1 MITLYLIYI
10 IPLWAITV
18 ILTVYDKIASKSA
31 RGRKNRVP
39 EKLFW
44 TLALMGGAFPEYIT
58 MLTVRHKTRHKSFM
72 WGLPAVMILNFILSA
87 AYILF
92 L

>member
-1 MITLYLIYI
+1 MITLYLLYTV
-10 IPLWAITV
+10 PLWLITV
-18 ILTVYDKIASKSA
+18 ILTVYDKTASKTE

-39 EKLFW
+39 ERLFW
-44 TLALMGGAFPEYIT
+44 ALALMGGAFPEYIT
-58 MLTVRHKTRHKSFM
+58 MLTIRHKTRHKSFM
-72 WGLPAVMILNFILSA
+72 WGLPPVIVLNFILSA

>member
-1 MITLYLIYI
+1 MITLYLLYT

-18 ILTVYDKIASKSA
+18 ILTVYDKIASKSK

-39 EKLFW
+39 ERVLW
-44 TLALMGGAFPEYIT
+44 TLALMGGAFPEYMT
-58 MLTVRHKTRHKSFM
+58 MLTIRHKTRHKSFM
-72 WGLPAVMILNFILSA
+72 LGLPAVIILNFVLSA